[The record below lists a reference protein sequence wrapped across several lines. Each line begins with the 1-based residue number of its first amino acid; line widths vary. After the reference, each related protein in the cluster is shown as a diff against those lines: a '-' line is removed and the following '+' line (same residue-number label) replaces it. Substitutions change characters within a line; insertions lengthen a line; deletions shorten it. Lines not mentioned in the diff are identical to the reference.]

1 MSGKQ
6 VNPSTAALF
15 LEDHFKSEKKRSNE
29 PMKIVLIDE
38 LDALMTK
45 K

>member
-1 MSGKQ
+1 MNYGPK
-6 VNPSTAALF
+6 
-15 LEDHFKSEKKRSNE
+15 KSRASKDDLKKRADV
-29 PMKIVLIDE
+29 MRVLLIDE

>member
-1 MSGKQ
+1 LAQELKKGNAKQ
-6 VNPSTAALF
+6 AEKDA
-15 LEDHFKSEKKRSNE
+15 KKRADV
-29 PMKIVLIDE
+29 MRVILIDE